1 MQYLRHI
8 HAKILFMVLPEKFNQ
23 LISCILFENFG
34 LNLTW
39 ISKLFIPNSIFF
51 ICFKKMDN
59 NKAPL
64 PRDQLILLVKVELDV
79 GSLIFL
85 LDCSNTW
92 LLDIKYKKKK

>member
-8 HAKILFMVLPEKFNQ
+8 HAKILFMVYLKFNQ

-64 PRDQLILLVKVELDV
+64 PL
-79 GSLIFL
+79 GSAYTFSESRTR
-85 LDCSNTW
+85 CW
-92 LLDIKYKKKK
+92 LSDLPPGLHQYMAIRHKI

>member
-8 HAKILFMVLPEKFNQ
+8 HAKILFMVYLKFNQ

-59 NKAPL
+59 NKSSSSPG
-64 PRDQLILLVKVELDV
+64 I
-79 GSLIFL
+79 SLYF
-85 LDCSNTW
+85 
-92 LLDIKYKKKK
+92 